1 MKMMNTYTNKQFD
14 PLKISEADICLE
26 DISHALSLLCRGGG
40 HVKYFYSVAQHA
52 INCMHEAKARNYPLK
67 IQLACLLHDASEAYL
82 SDIIRPV
89 KMHLP
94 EYYQIETMIMAK
106 IFSKFKLANLDE
118 KENSMWQQI
127 DDDILQYEL
136 KYLINDK
143 INQQLPPL
151 SSKPDL
157 LQKNWQDVEK
167 EFKFYASD
175 LLSRLRD

>member
-94 EYYQIETMIMAK
+94 EYYQIEVMIMAK
-106 IFSKFKLANLDE
+106 IFSKFNLANLDE

-167 EFKFYASD
+167 EFNFYASD
-175 LLSRLRD
+175 LLSRIRD

>member
-1 MKMMNTYTNKQFD
+1 
-14 PLKISEADICLE
+14 
-26 DISHALSLLCRGGG
+26 
-40 HVKYFYSVAQHA
+40 
-52 INCMHEAKARNYPLK
+52 
-67 IQLACLLHDASEAYL
+67 
-82 SDIIRPV
+82 
-89 KMHLP
+89 MHLP
-94 EYYQIETMIMAK
+94 EYYQIEVMIMAK
-106 IFSKFKLANLDE
+106 IFSKFNLANLDE

-167 EFKFYASD
+167 EFNFYASD
-175 LLSRLRD
+175 LLSCIRD

>member
-14 PLKISEADICLE
+14 PLKINEADICLE

-167 EFKFYASD
+167 EFNFYASD